1 MDNILE
7 VIGVSK
13 HYTGHKA
20 LDDVSISIA
29 PGTVYGLLGP
39 NGAGK
44 TTLIR
49 IINHITAPDSGTVM
63 FDGHTLT
70 ADDVSQ
76 IGYLPEERGLYKK
89 MKVGEQAIFFARLK
103 GLSKADATTQLKRW
117 FDKFGIS
124 DWWDKKIE
132 ELSKG
137 MAQKVQFIVTVLHR
151 PKLLIFDEPFSG
163 FDPINANLLKQEIL
177 QLRDEGSTI
186 IFSTHN
192 MGSVEEICS
201 DITLINKGKNIL
213 TGNVDELR
221 HRFSDGRCSLTFTG
235 DPRLLMERLQP
246 MSSEFFLDEPTNDL
260 DIMTLGI
267 LEEYLAEFKGCLIV
281 ISHDRFFL
289 DSIVDHLFVLDGTGE
304 VYDFP
309 GNYTEWRAWE
319 DERQRDTEASSKQSA
334 SEPVR
339 EKQRSEPERQKLT
352 FKERREFESLEAE
365 LEDLNDEKSQLE
377 ALFNSGA
384 SSEEIASA
392 SVRYQAVMQALDEK
406 EMRWLELSE
415 KA

>member
-1 MDNILE
+1 MDHILQAHDICKNF
-7 VIGVSK
+7 V
-13 HYTGHKA
+13 GHTA
-20 LDDVSISIA
+20 LDNVSVDI
-29 PGTVYGLLGP
+29 PRGKVYGLLGP

-49 IINHITAPDSGTVM
+49 IINHITAPDSGTVT
-63 FDGHTLT
+63 FNGHRLT
-70 ADDVSQ
+70 AADVPN

-89 MKVGEQAIFFARLK
+89 MKVGEQALFFARLK
-103 GLSKADATTQLKRW
+103 GLSKADATKSLREW
-117 FDKFGIS
+117 FDKLQIS
-124 DWWDKKIE
+124 DWWDKKVE

-246 MSSEFFLDEPTNDL
+246 MSSEFFLDEPK
-260 DIMTLGI
+260 G
-267 LEEYLAEFKGCLIV
+267 AE
-281 ISHDRFFL
+281 
-289 DSIVDHLFVLDGTGE
+289 
-304 VYDFP
+304 
-309 GNYTEWRAWE
+309 
-319 DERQRDTEASSKQSA
+319 QR
-334 SEPVR
+334 
-339 EKQRSEPERQKLT
+339 
-352 FKERREFESLEAE
+352 
-365 LEDLNDEKSQLE
+365 
-377 ALFNSGA
+377 
-384 SSEEIASA
+384 
-392 SVRYQAVMQALDEK
+392 
-406 EMRWLELSE
+406 LELKLAPEVKLRDVIAAANEATDLIEVGRVMASMNDIFIKTVKQTE
-415 KA
+415 NND

>member
-137 MAQKVQFIVTVLHR
+137 MAQKVQFRVTVLHR

-246 MSSEFFLDEPTNDL
+246 MSSEFFLDEPK
-260 DIMTLGI
+260 G
-267 LEEYLAEFKGCLIV
+267 AE
-281 ISHDRFFL
+281 
-289 DSIVDHLFVLDGTGE
+289 
-304 VYDFP
+304 
-309 GNYTEWRAWE
+309 
-319 DERQRDTEASSKQSA
+319 QR
-334 SEPVR
+334 
-339 EKQRSEPERQKLT
+339 
-352 FKERREFESLEAE
+352 
-365 LEDLNDEKSQLE
+365 
-377 ALFNSGA
+377 
-384 SSEEIASA
+384 
-392 SVRYQAVMQALDEK
+392 
-406 EMRWLELSE
+406 LELKLAPEVKLRDVIAAANEATDLIEVGRVMASMNDIFIKTVKQTE
-415 KA
+415 NND